1 MKFKIYK
8 GLSTNLERAPK
19 IEGCWYI
26 TTDTQEL
33 YVCFDG
39 VLHHINDASSFD
51 PTEMQNDI
59 NNIKQDI
66 ADLETKVN
74 QAHGSV
80 TVKSYEELPDV
91 GSADIVYIIEDENAI
106 FLSKSRGVRPYITR
120 IRSIHM
126 SNINKR
132 QRERSDQKL
141 HSQQRKKN
149 TYLE

>member
-59 NNIKQDI
+59 NNIKKDI

-80 TVKSYEELPDV
+80 TVKSYGELPNV

-106 FLSKSRGVRPYITR
+106 YRWDATNLKYFSVGRDYNEIEVIYGGSATA
-120 IRSIHM
+120 
-126 SNINKR
+126 
-132 QRERSDQKL
+132 E
-141 HSQQRKKN
+141 
-149 TYLE
+149 

>member
-59 NNIKQDI
+59 NNIKNDI

-80 TVKSYEELPDV
+80 TVKSREELPKV

-106 FLSKSRGVRPYITR
+106 YRWDATNSEYFSVGRDYNEIKVIYGGSATT
-120 IRSIHM
+120 
-126 SNINKR
+126 
-132 QRERSDQKL
+132 E
-141 HSQQRKKN
+141 
-149 TYLE
+149 

>member
-59 NNIKQDI
+59 NNIKKDI

-80 TVKSYEELPDV
+80 TVKSYEELPEV

-106 FLSKSRGVRPYITR
+106 YRWDATNSKYFSVGRDYNEIEVIYGGSAIT
-120 IRSIHM
+120 
-126 SNINKR
+126 
-132 QRERSDQKL
+132 E
-141 HSQQRKKN
+141 
-149 TYLE
+149 

>member
-59 NNIKQDI
+59 NNIKKDI

-80 TVKSYEELPDV
+80 TVKSYGELPNV

-106 FLSKSRGVRPYITR
+106 YRWDTTNLKYFSVGRDYNEIEVIYGGSATT
-120 IRSIHM
+120 
-126 SNINKR
+126 
-132 QRERSDQKL
+132 E
-141 HSQQRKKN
+141 
-149 TYLE
+149 